1 MTEIDT
7 RRACPFFP
15 LVTAH
20 AGSDGTAPNSIP
32 SALSAVEKGADFVE
46 VDLRGTADGEV
57 VLHHDAF
64 LQTRPR
70 GRVRISQVSAA
81 ELTDWQRK
89 GDILLEH
96 AEVRLTFFEDFL
108 RVVQSAAAGLN
119 LDVKDDRCIPG
130 LVRGLKRCGMTDR
143 AVITGCRRDRATRVK
158 ADYPFLQVLLNVDPF
173 QGRVRRGGRSTSR
186 YRIWYQGQITAAVQ
200 RGCCGLNMEYRWC
213 AEELVVEARRR
224 FVPVS
229 VWTVDS
235 EEDLCAFAAIGVS
248 NLTTNQVRRAL
259 RLKAASGRPSERR

>member
-1 MTEIDT
+1 MTETDT

-32 SALSAVEKGADFVE
+32 SARSAVEASADFVE
-46 VDLRGTADGEV
+46 VDLRGT
-57 VLHHDAF
+57 
-64 LQTRPR
+64 
-70 GRVRISQVSAA
+70 
-81 ELTDWQRK
+81 
-89 GDILLEH
+89 
-96 AEVRLTFFEDFL
+96 
-108 RVVQSAAAGLN
+108 AAGLN

-143 AVITGCRRDRATRVK
+143 AVITGCRRDRATRFK

-213 AEELVVEARRR
+213 TEELVVEARRR